1 MIKVDEKLVKEKVN
15 QITSNVIMFV
25 EKANDDEL
33 MGRIVNL
40 NARLQ
45 NDDAEA
51 SVELGILILAMQN
64 IKEVK
69 EQ

>member
-1 MIKVDEKLVKEKVN
+1 MRKVDEKLVKEKVN

-51 SVELGILILAMQN
+51 SVELGILI
-64 IKEVK
+64 
-69 EQ
+69 